1 MQQPLLVW
9 VHGFGANFYFA
20 AYLRLARAIAVHGVA
35 SAIVNTRGH
44 DLAALLQPQQA
55 APYWGGGAWE
65 KLEDSPRDL
74 AAWLTFAT
82 NVGFPHVALVGHS
95 LGAVKATY
103 YLTQRQDARVL
114 GLALAS
120 PPLRP
125 SWDTGAYPAPLAEAE
140 ELVRAGHPEAL
151 IDGPWGPVSAQ
162 TYLSLDRVSFD
173 QFGRAGLEPNVARV
187 RCPILAVIGGEDT
200 QVCTAGDLDMLQR
213 NATGAPRVETHVI
226 DGSDHFFNGHV
237 VEVAELLVNWVTT
250 LRQTPAAR
258 DKTRRSAR

>member
-1 MQQPLLVW
+1 MQQPLLLW
-9 VHGFGANFYFA
+9 IHGFGANFYFA
-20 AYLRLARAIAVHGVA
+20 PYLRLARAIAGHGVA

-44 DLAALLQPQQA
+44 DLATLLQPERG

-65 KLEDSPRDL
+65 KVDESPRDL
-74 AAWLTFAT
+74 AAWVASAADG
-82 NVGFPHVALVGHS
+82 GFSGTVLVGHS

-103 YLTQRQDARVL
+103 YIAERQDARVL

-125 SWDTGAYPAPLAEAE
+125 SWDTRAYPAPLAEAE
-140 ELVRAGHPEAL
+140 RLVRAGHPEAL

-173 QFGRAGLEPNVARV
+173 QFGRAGLEPNLARI
-187 RCPILAVIGGEDT
+187 RCPILAVIGGEDV
-200 QVCTAGDLDMLQR
+200 QVCTAGDLDMLR
-213 NATGAPRVETHVI
+213 RKATGAPRVETHVV
-226 DGSDHFFNGHV
+226 DRSDHFFNGHV

-250 LRQTPAAR
+250 LSQTPAAL
-258 DKTRRSAR
+258 DKTPRSAR